1 MKNAEKSR
9 NIQER
14 RTFLK
19 AIAAGTLAAAG
30 STVATF
36 GSDPVAGA
44 IPKPRLP
51 YAPDA
56 LEPYISKKTIDLHYY
71 THHRDYYQ
79 QVAGYV
85 RETQKFQNKTLEELI
100 KATQGDINLESS
112 MHTVAVLLWNHN
124 FYWNSLKPES
134 NVFPPEKG
142 KLSKMITEKYGTYTY
157 LRNEFMEKAT
167 APGVGWVWLAAEKE
181 GLTIVRTDY
190 HDSPVTES
198 YRPLFC
204 VDVWEHAYYLDYR
217 DDREQYVDKI
227 LSYLVNWEF
236 VEKNLSA

>member
-1 MKNAEKSR
+1 MNNAGNCR
-9 NIQER
+9 DMQER

-19 AIAAGTLAAAG
+19 SIAVGTFAVAG
-30 STVATF
+30 STIGTF
-36 GSDPVAGA
+36 GSDSAAGA
-44 IPKPRLP
+44 VPGPELP

-71 THHRDYYQ
+71 THHRDYYR

-85 RETQKFQNKTLEELI
+85 RENPKFQNRTLEELI
-100 KATQGDINLESS
+100 ETTEDSINLESS
-112 MHTVAVLLWNHN
+112 LHTVAVLLWNHN
-124 FYWNSLKPES
+124 FYWNSLRPES

-142 KLSKMITEKYGTYTY
+142 KLSKLISEKFGTYQY
-157 LRNEFMEKAT
+157 LRDEFMEKST
-167 APGVGWVWLAAEKE
+167 APGVGWVWLAATKE

-190 HDSPVTES
+190 HDSPVTQN